1 MYDVENLERIVKN
14 NKDFIAVQI
23 ASMKKDMENQ
33 ISTLKKNLKRDGG
46 RKRQNCQHEQRL
58 EESDFHCGKQT
69 ERDGGKKP
77 QTQQIKT
84 EVIFVH

>member
-23 ASMKKDMENQ
+23 ASMKKDMKNQ

-46 RKRQNCQHEQRL
+46 RK
-58 EESDFHCGKQT
+58 
-69 ERDGGKKP
+69 
-77 QTQQIKT
+77 
-84 EVIFVH
+84 